1 MTITLYKTSDENS
14 RVVKTLTDNISMTGN
29 IVEETNVISP
39 SILISNIENI
49 ASYNYCFITEF
60 GRYYYIKEIISVRNG
75 IWRLNLRVDVLMTYS
90 DGIKNLNAIV
100 MRQQNQVNLLLDD
113 GYIPIQANQEN
124 SMISFPNSFTKNLNY
139 ILAVSGSWFYG

>member
-14 RVVKTLTDNISMTGN
+14 RVVKTLTDNISMTDN

-139 ILAVSGSWFYG
+139 ILAVSGS

>member
-1 MTITLYKTSDENS
+1 MTITLYKTSDENR
-14 RVVKTLTDNISMTGN
+14 RVVKTLTDSISMTGN

-60 GRYYYIKEIISVRNG
+60 SRYYYIKEIISVRNG

>member
-90 DGIKNLNAIV
+90 DGIKDLNAIV

-139 ILAVSGSWFYG
+139 ILAVSGS

>member
-75 IWRLNLRVDVLMTYS
+75 IWRLNLRVDVLMSYS

-139 ILAVSGSWFYG
+139 ILAVSGS

>member
-139 ILAVSGSWFYG
+139 ILAVSGS

>member
-1 MTITLYKTSDENS
+1 MTITLYKTSDENR
-14 RVVKTLTDNISMTGN
+14 RVVKTLTDSISMTGN

-60 GRYYYIKEIISVRNG
+60 SRYYYIKEIISVRNG

-139 ILAVSGSWFYG
+139 ILAVSGS

>member
-60 GRYYYIKEIISVRNG
+60 SRYYYIKEIISVRNG

-139 ILAVSGSWFYG
+139 ILAVSGS